1 MKVFAF
7 RSIHT
12 QFMTATTLLIVGL
25 VGSIV
30 WIWANT
36 ESNLYRQQQQSQ
48 AKSLVKLSAYALG
61 NELSEENWGQIRVDL
76 DLLMRENQDFL
87 YILVSDARKKK
98 SDSCLVAQR
107 FPKPVYSRYC
117 SSRGDK
123 CGAKIATVSCCRNIC
138 SAGYQVLGACAS
150 EAWRTIYR
158 SKFGHQTG
166 IG

>member
-30 WIWANT
+30 WVWANT

-87 YILVSDARKKK
+87 YILVSDARKKNQILASSPSDFQNQYIPDIVPVEVTNAALK
-98 SDSCLVAQR
+98 SRQSHAVETFVLRDIKFLERVRA
-107 FPKPVYSRYC
+107 K
-117 SSRGDK
+117 RG
-123 CGAKIATVSCCRNIC
+123 
-138 SAGYQVLGACAS
+138 
-150 EAWRTIYR
+150 E
-158 SKFGHQTG
+158 
-166 IG
+166 